1 MIAMTPARITFL
13 RSFPDSAT
21 EDEFLALLTAAD
33 EADRLRAERDELLAA
48 IMRLPEDPAGD
59 GPDERVGAVRAR
71 VARLEAAL
79 RTVRWGC
86 ATAEE
91 QAAARYGA
99 SWRNEVI
106 DAALAGGE
114 S

>member
-1 MIAMTPARITFL
+1 VSLSPERIAELREYASMNTGDLSRTITL
-13 RSFPDSAT
+13 GD
-21 EDEFLALLTAAD
+21 LAYLLAAAD
-33 EADRLRAERDELLAA
+33 EADHRRREIEDYRSTTVRL
-48 IMRLPEDPAGD
+48 
-59 GPDERVGAVRAR
+59 RAR
-71 VARLEAAL
+71 VARLESAL